1 MHRRAIC
8 TLGLYAARV
17 KKGRLEGKRKE
28 EEGQRVS
35 SPLFSSLDL
44 HLQRYVCA
52 VCSFQSLAAI
62 GR

>member
-1 MHRRAIC
+1 MHRRALC
-8 TLGLYAARV
+8 TPGFYSARV
-17 KKGRLEGKRKE
+17 KKGVLEGERKE

-35 SPLFSSLDL
+35 SPLFLSLDL